1 MRSGRMVVL
10 RLMRPDRINIPAA
23 AFAPRIVI
31 T

>member
-1 MRSGRMVVL
+1 MVVL